1 MISVLDAGR
10 HDSSPTTL
18 VVSTHS
24 LPHNAS
30 SIIHLLDSVVALL
43 DLLLLILILLLVL
56 LRLLIPLVLLWL
68 SLILLSLL
76 ILILLL
82 LLILVCIF
90 WLAIGDLIS
99 LLLHAIWLL
108 ARCLLGLLAF
118 LVGVRVPAKFF
129 IPFDE
134 LVQALV
140 IHLVVHFLF
149 FKFIYFSD

>member
-1 MISVLDAGR
+1 MDAGR

-18 VVSTHS
+18 VVCTHS
-24 LPHNAS
+24 LPNDLS
-30 SIIHLLDSVVALL
+30 SIVHLLDSIVALL
-43 DLLLLILILLLVL
+43 DLLLLILTLLLVL

-76 ILILLL
+76 ILLILLLL

-118 LVGVRVPAKFF
+118 LVGVRVSAEFF
-129 IPFDE
+129 IPLDE

>member
-1 MISVLDAGR
+1 MDAGR

-18 VVSTHS
+18 VVCTHS
-24 LPHNAS
+24 LPNDLS
-30 SIIHLLDSVVALL
+30 SIVHLLDSIVALL
-43 DLLLLILILLLVL
+43 DLLLLILILLVL

-76 ILILLL
+76 ILLILLLL

-118 LVGVRVPAKFF
+118 LVGVRVSAEFF
-129 IPFDE
+129 IPLDE